1 MLNDNPY
8 ELLGVEQDA
17 SNDEIKR
24 AYRRLALK
32 YHPDKNAD
40 DDAAAKKFRQISEA
54 YEVLSDAEKRAAY
67 DQGGMRDVETQGH
80 AGFDN
85 DEEIYSRFGDIFGD
99 RFGKRYYDRRT
110 APMRGR
116 DLRFTLPVTFFDAAL
131 GSQRDITVPI
141 EKTCTKCAGS
151 GVRGNESPKTCPT
164 CHGSGHSSRQ
174 GNREGGYFSVSSRCP
189 TCGGTGHQAAHA
201 CDRCRG
207 AGRVGEESVISVK
220 IPAGV
225 DSGQV
230 LRLAGQGEAGTHGG
244 PAGDLLFEIEVQ
256 SDKNFTRDGLDIHCD
271 LDVPVHVAL
280 LGGKVDVPTLRGS
293 GALTVPAGTSSDRI
307 LRIRGQGIWQR
318 DKKGDQ
324 LTRIVITV
332 PKELSN
338 EAQEAVKQYLTPDVR
353 S

>member
-1 MLNDNPY
+1 M
-8 ELLGVEQDA
+8 
-17 SNDEIKR
+17 
-24 AYRRLALK
+24 
-32 YHPDKNAD
+32 
-40 DDAAAKKFRQISEA
+40 
-54 YEVLSDAEKRAAY
+54 
-67 DQGGMRDVETQGH
+67 
-80 AGFDN
+80 
-85 DEEIYSRFGDIFGD
+85 
-99 RFGKRYYDRRT
+99 
-110 APMRGR
+110 
-116 DLRFTLPVTFFDAAL
+116 
-131 GSQRDITVPI
+131 
-141 EKTCTKCAGS
+141 
-151 GVRGNESPKTCPT
+151 
-164 CHGSGHSSRQ
+164 
-174 GNREGGYFSVSSRCP
+174 
-189 TCGGTGHQAAHA
+189 
-201 CDRCRG
+201 
-207 AGRVGEESVISVK
+207 ISVK

-256 SDKNFTRDGLDIHCD
+256 SDKNFTREGLDIHCD